1 MFVRKLQSLTETLAV
16 GDKLLWSKSA
26 TRPSVPLTYL
36 FNTLN
41 PCRFITCNNFRYN
54 NVVLLH
60 WLLRLIKLKFSIE
73 RRLCSWPLP
82 SIILTHCL
90 TDRPQTMAAPEKVLH
105 SIFRLWFFLYQ
116 PYEILATLTFLQERG
131 RLVVLVLL
139 QLRVSCVSSVILV
152 ITAKGKVA
160 GLTGLCCTELLKC
173 VGSCWFIWRTLDP
186 SLCAF
191 CGFVFFSHTGNNIA

>member
-1 MFVRKLQSLTETLAV
+1 
-16 GDKLLWSKSA
+16 
-26 TRPSVPLTYL
+26 
-36 FNTLN
+36 
-41 PCRFITCNNFRYN
+41 
-54 NVVLLH
+54 
-60 WLLRLIKLKFSIE
+60 
-73 RRLCSWPLP
+73 
-82 SIILTHCL
+82 
-90 TDRPQTMAAPEKVLH
+90 MAAPEKVLH

-173 VGSCWFIWRTLDP
+173 VGSC
-186 SLCAF
+186 
-191 CGFVFFSHTGNNIA
+191 